1 MSKQIGSSRR
11 DFLKSAAAATSAF
24 GVPTFI
30 PASVLGRDSTPGAN
44 DTIILGAIGLGGR
57 CNQLIDQVPEGAKVV
72 AAADC
77 YLQRAVDAAKRRN
90 AKWGTYQDY
99 REMFDKE
106 KLDGVIIATPDHAR
120 TLPCIRA
127 VQAGLDVYAEKPLT
141 AYLREGR
148 ILVDHVRK
156 NKRILQVGSQQ
167 RTMEVNRFCCAFVRV
182 GMIVKVK
189 QVSAVNYPGPR

>member
-1 MSKQIGSSRR
+1 MQRHKGSTRR
-11 DFLKSAAAATSAF
+11 DFLKSAAAATSAL

-30 PASVLGRDSTPGAN
+30 PASVLGRDGTPSAN
-44 DTIILGAIGLGGR
+44 EKIILGAIGLGGR
-57 CNQLIDQVPEGAKVV
+57 CNQLIDQIPEGATLV

-77 YLQRAVDAAKRRN
+77 YLQRAVDSAKRRN
-90 AKWGTYQDY
+90 AKWAVYQDY

-106 KLDGVIIATPDHAR
+106 KLDAVIIATPDHAR
-120 TLPCIRA
+120 TLPCVRA

-167 RTMEVNRFCCAFVRV
+167 RTMEINRFCC
-182 GMIVKVK
+182 
-189 QVSAVNYPGPR
+189 